1 MKLPKFRGL
10 LGGLAVLISA
20 GFPMAARAQIAMK
33 VTVEEV
39 RMSKKPTATE
49 LKNPKSLARY
59 MERKVID
66 QRTVDFPFGAAK
78 EIALPNGMKLKLTL
92 LSRNAEARTLKMHE
106 RTESHE
112 SVYENDITVH
122 ERSRFP
128 INGGIYDKHM
138 LVVWLAPLH

>member
-1 MKLPKFRGL
+1 
-10 LGGLAVLISA
+10 
-20 GFPMAARAQIAMK
+20 MK

-39 RMSKKPTATE
+39 RMSKKPTSAE

-66 QRTVDFPFGAAK
+66 QRTMDFSFGAPK
-78 EIALPNGMKLKLTL
+78 EIALPNGMRLKLTL
-92 LSRNAEARTLKMHE
+92 LSRNAEARTDKMHL

-122 ERSRFP
+122 ESSRFP
-128 INGGIYDKHM
+128 INGGIYDKQM
-138 LVVWLAPLH
+138 LVVWLAPLR